1 MKLRIL
7 IVLAILVSL
16 LSFAKFNYCQSTG
29 WASPGQ
35 YIHACYSDLPA
46 LYSAR
51 GLDSNAW
58 PYSSDD
64 NSVEY
69 PVITAMVMY
78 ATSFLANSPVSYFNI
93 NIFFLVL
100 LFIATVI
107 VVRKIRPEFAYL
119 SAIAPAVIASL
130 FINWDLWGI
139 ATMLLAIYWFDRKKY
154 LHSAL
159 ILSLS
164 ISTKFLPVF
173 LLIPIAFILWRDAK
187 LKELVKYVAVV
198 AGTWIAI
205 NAPFAFT
212 TPTRWWRFFKLN
224 LERGADWGSIFAFPT
239 PTGWWR
245 FFKLNL
251 ERGADWGSVWLALR
265 QLGIPLTNLNYLSIL
280 LLLIALTSVAIVL
293 FELKYTP
300 TLASVAFIVMAAVMV
315 ASKVYSPQFV
325 LWLTPL
331 AVIALTN
338 KKDLHAFWLWQATEV
353 IYHVAIWQ
361 HIATIEHAKFGLGP
375 TPYAILTLVRIAGT
389 IYLMAV
395 LARRALQ
402 ARNGHSRLLDLL
414 FEAGKPYP

>member
-1 MKLRIL
+1 
-7 IVLAILVSL
+7 
-16 LSFAKFNYCQSTG
+16 
-29 WASPGQ
+29 
-35 YIHACYSDLPA
+35 
-46 LYSAR
+46 
-51 GLDSNAW
+51 
-58 PYSSDD
+58 
-64 NSVEY
+64 
-69 PVITAMVMY
+69 MY

-119 SAIAPAVIASL
+119 SAIAPAMIASL

-139 ATMLLAIYWFDRKKY
+139 AAMMLAIYWFDRKMY

-164 ISTKFLPVF
+164 ISTKFLPIF

-251 ERGADWGSVWLALR
+251 ERDADWGSIWLALR

-361 HIATIEHAKFGLGP
+361 HIASITGAQFGLGP

-402 ARNGHSRLLDLL
+402 ARNRHSRLLDLL

>member
-1 MKLRIL
+1 MKVRTL
-7 IVLAILVSL
+7 VALALFASLV
-16 LSFAKFNYCQSTG
+16 SFAKFSPCENTG
-29 WASPGQ
+29 WATPDQ
-35 YIHACYSDLPA
+35 YIHACYSDLSA
-46 LYSAR
+46 LYVSR
-51 GLDSNAW
+51 GLDTNTW
-58 PYSSDD
+58 PYASDD

-78 ATSFLANSPVSYFNI
+78 GTSFVAKSPASYFNV

-100 LFIATVI
+100 LFLATVI
-107 VVRKIRPEFAYL
+107 IVRKIRPEFAYL
-119 SAIAPAVIASL
+119 SAIAPAMIASL

-139 ATMLLAIYWFDRKKY
+139 ATMMLAIYWFDRKQY

-159 ILSLS
+159 ILALS
-164 ISTKFLPVF
+164 ISTKFLPIF
-173 LLIPIAFILWRDAK
+173 LLIPIAFILWRDTK
-187 LKELVKYVAVV
+187 LKELLKYVAVV
-198 AGTWIAI
+198 AVTWLAI
-205 NAPFAFT
+205 NAPFALT
-212 TPTRWWRFFKLN
+212 
-224 LERGADWGSIFAFPT
+224 T

-251 ERGADWGSVWLALR
+251 ERGADWGSVWLALQ
-265 QLGIPLTNLNYLSIL
+265 QLGLNLTNLNYLSIL
-280 LLLIALTSVAIVL
+280 LLLIGLTSIAIFL
-293 FELKYTP
+293 FELKHTP

-331 AVIALTN
+331 AVIALIN
-338 KKDLHAFWLWQATEV
+338 KEDLHAFWLWQATEV

-361 HIATIEHAKFGLGP
+361 HIASITDAKFGLGP

-389 IYLMAV
+389 IYLMVV

-402 ARNGHSRLLDLL
+402 ARNTHSRLLDLL

>member
-1 MKLRIL
+1 MKVRTLV
-7 IVLAILVSL
+7 VLALFASLV
-16 LSFAKFNYCQSTG
+16 SFAKFSQCENSG
-29 WASPGQ
+29 WATPDQ

-46 LYSAR
+46 LYGSR
-51 GLDSNAW
+51 GLDTNSW

-78 ATSFLANSPVSYFNI
+78 ATSFAAKSPASYFNV
-93 NIFFLVL
+93 NIFFLIL
-100 LFIATVI
+100 LFIATLI

-119 SAIAPAVIASL
+119 SAIAPAMIASL

-139 ATMLLAIYWFDRKKY
+139 ATMMLAIYWFDRKQH

-159 ILSLS
+159 ILALS
-164 ISTKFLPVF
+164 ISTKFLPIF
-173 LLIPIAFILWRDAK
+173 LLIPIAFILWRDTK

-198 AGTWIAI
+198 AATWLAI
-205 NAPFAFT
+205 NAPFALT
-212 TPTRWWRFFKLN
+212 
-224 LERGADWGSIFAFPT
+224 T

-251 ERGADWGSVWLALR
+251 ERGADWGSIWLALQ
-265 QLGIPLTNLNYLSIL
+265 QLGISLTNLNYLSIL
-280 LLLIALTSVAIVL
+280 VLLIALTSVAIVL

-300 TLASVAFIVMAAVMV
+300 TLASVAFIVMASVMV

-353 IYHVAIWQ
+353 FYHVAIWQ
-361 HIATIEHAKFGLGP
+361 HIASITGAKFGLGP

-402 ARNGHSRLLDLL
+402 ARNTHSRLLDLL
-414 FEAGKPYP
+414 FEGGKPYP

>member
-7 IVLAILVSL
+7 IALAILASL
-16 LSFAKFNYCQSTG
+16 LSFAKFNHCQSTG

-58 PYSSDD
+58 PYSSND

-69 PVITAMVMY
+69 PVVTAMVMY

-119 SAIAPAVIASL
+119 SAIAPAMIASL

-139 ATMLLAIYWFDRKKY
+139 AAMMLAIYWFDRKMY
-154 LHSAL
+154 LRSAL

-164 ISTKFLPVF
+164 ISTKFLPIF

-198 AGTWIAI
+198 AGTWIAM

-212 TPTRWWRFFKLN
+212 
-224 LERGADWGSIFAFPT
+224 T

-265 QLGIPLTNLNYLSIL
+265 QLGISLTNLNYLSIL
-280 LLLIALTSVAIVL
+280 LLLIAVASVAIVL

-402 ARNGHSRLLDLL
+402 ARNGQSRLLDLL

>member
-1 MKLRIL
+1 MKVRTL
-7 IVLAILVSL
+7 VALALFASLV
-16 LSFAKFNYCQSTG
+16 SFAKFSPCENTG
-29 WASPGQ
+29 WATPDQ
-35 YIHACYSDLPA
+35 YIHACYSDLSA
-46 LYSAR
+46 LYVSR
-51 GLDSNAW
+51 GLDTNTW
-58 PYSSDD
+58 PYASDD

-78 ATSFLANSPVSYFNI
+78 GTSFVAKSPASYFNV

-100 LFIATVI
+100 LFLATVI
-107 VVRKIRPEFAYL
+107 IVRKIRPEFAYL
-119 SAIAPAVIASL
+119 SAIAPAMIASL

-139 ATMLLAIYWFDRKKY
+139 ATMMLAIYWFDRKQY

-159 ILSLS
+159 MLALS
-164 ISTKFLPVF
+164 ISTKFLPIF
-173 LLIPIAFILWRDAK
+173 LLIPIAFILWRDTK
-187 LKELVKYVAVV
+187 LKELLKYVGVV
-198 AGTWIAI
+198 AATWLAI
-205 NAPFAFT
+205 NAPFALT
-212 TPTRWWRFFKLN
+212 
-224 LERGADWGSIFAFPT
+224 T

-251 ERGADWGSVWLALR
+251 ERGADWGSVWLALQ
-265 QLGIPLTNLNYLSIL
+265 QLGLNLTNLNYLSIL
-280 LLLIALTSVAIVL
+280 LLLIGLTSIAIFL
-293 FELKYTP
+293 FELRHTP

-331 AVIALTN
+331 AVIALIN
-338 KKDLHAFWLWQATEV
+338 KEDLHAFWLWQATEV

-361 HIATIEHAKFGLGP
+361 HIASITDAKFGLGP

-389 IYLMAV
+389 IYLMVV

-402 ARNGHSRLLDLL
+402 ARNTHSRLLDLL

>member
-1 MKLRIL
+1 MKVRTL
-7 IVLAILVSL
+7 VALALFASLV
-16 LSFAKFNYCQSTG
+16 SFAKFSQCENTG
-29 WASPGQ
+29 WATPDQ

-46 LYSAR
+46 LYGSR
-51 GLDSNAW
+51 GLDTNTW

-69 PVITAMVMY
+69 PVVTAMVMY
-78 ATSFLANSPVSYFNI
+78 ATSFAAKSPASYFNV
-93 NIFFLVL
+93 NIFFLIL
-100 LFIATVI
+100 LFIATLI
-107 VVRKIRPEFAYL
+107 IVRKIRPEFAYL
-119 SAIAPAVIASL
+119 SAIAPAMIVSL

-139 ATMLLAIYWFDRKKY
+139 ATMMLAIYWFDRKQY

-159 ILSLS
+159 ILALS
-164 ISTKFLPVF
+164 ISTKFLPIF
-173 LLIPIAFILWRDAK
+173 LLIPIAFILWRDTK

-198 AGTWIAI
+198 AATWLAI
-205 NAPFAFT
+205 NAPFALT
-212 TPTRWWRFFKLN
+212 
-224 LERGADWGSIFAFPT
+224 T

-251 ERGADWGSVWLALR
+251 ERGADWGSIWLALQ
-265 QLGIPLTNLNYLSIL
+265 QLGLSLTNLNYLSIL
-280 LLLIALTSVAIVL
+280 VLLIALTSVAIVL

-300 TLASVAFIVMAAVMV
+300 ALASVAFIVMSAVMV

-361 HIATIEHAKFGLGP
+361 HIASITGAKFGLGP
-375 TPYAILTLVRIAGT
+375 TPYAILTLVRVAGT

-402 ARNGHSRLLDLL
+402 ARNTHSKLLDLL
-414 FEAGKPYP
+414 FEGGKPYP

>member
-7 IVLAILVSL
+7 IALAILASL
-16 LSFAKFNYCQSTG
+16 LSFAKFNHCQSTG

-58 PYSSDD
+58 PYSSND

-119 SAIAPAVIASL
+119 SAIAPAMIASL

-139 ATMLLAIYWFDRKKY
+139 AAMMLAIYWFDRKMY

-159 ILSLS
+159 ILALS
-164 ISTKFLPVF
+164 ITTKFLPIF

-198 AGTWIAI
+198 AGTWIAM

-212 TPTRWWRFFKLN
+212 
-224 LERGADWGSIFAFPT
+224 T

-251 ERGADWGSVWLALR
+251 EREADWGSIWLALE
-265 QLGIPLTNLNYLSIL
+265 QLGISLTNLNYLSIL
-280 LLLIALTSVAIVL
+280 LLFIALTSVAIVL

-300 TLASVAFIVMAAVMV
+300 TLASFAFIVMAAVMV

-361 HIATIEHAKFGLGP
+361 HIASITGAKFALGP

>member
-1 MKLRIL
+1 MKVRTLV
-7 IVLAILVSL
+7 VLALFASLV
-16 LSFAKFNYCQSTG
+16 SFAKFNQCENSG
-29 WASPGQ
+29 WATPDQ

-46 LYSAR
+46 LYGSR
-51 GLDSNAW
+51 GLDTNAW

-78 ATSFLANSPVSYFNI
+78 ATSFAAKSPASYFNV
-93 NIFFLVL
+93 NIFFLIL
-100 LFIATVI
+100 LFIATLI

-119 SAIAPAVIASL
+119 SAIAPAMIASL

-139 ATMLLAIYWFDRKKY
+139 ATMMLAIYWFDRKQY

-159 ILSLS
+159 ILALS
-164 ISTKFLPVF
+164 ISTKFLPIF
-173 LLIPIAFILWRDAK
+173 LLIPIAFILWRDTK

-198 AGTWIAI
+198 AATWLAI
-205 NAPFAFT
+205 NAPFALT
-212 TPTRWWRFFKLN
+212 
-224 LERGADWGSIFAFPT
+224 T

-251 ERGADWGSVWLALR
+251 ERGADWGSIWLALQ
-265 QLGIPLTNLNYLSIL
+265 QLGLSLTNLNYLSIL
-280 LLLIALTSVAIVL
+280 VLLIALTSVAIVL

-300 TLASVAFIVMAAVMV
+300 TLASVAFIVMASVMV

-361 HIATIEHAKFGLGP
+361 HIASITGAKFALGP